1 MKILVVS
8 QYFWPE
14 NFRINDLC
22 AGLVER
28 GHEVTVLTA
37 KPSYPDG
44 FFLPE
49 FIEDPEKYRQYHGCD
64 IVRAPIV
71 SRGQGS
77 SLKLVANYISFF
89 FSASTI
95 GLWMLRKRR
104 FDIVFVCQL
113 SPVTIALPALLYK
126 RIYKQ
131 PVVMW
136 VLDLWPESLSAVG
149 AVKSKKLLSMA
160 SSLISYIY
168 KNCDLILCQSKMF
181 QPAILKHYDQKKNV
195 RYFPSWSEKIFE
207 VSAVA
212 DKLKF
217 DSDVFKV
224 LFAGN
229 IGDAQDFPSILM
241 AAEILKEREANIC
254 LFIVGDGRLK
264 KWLARQV
271 VERGLCDYI
280 HLLGHYPLEEMP
292 SFYASADALL
302 ATLKG
307 GVAFSM
313 TIPGK
318 VQSYMLSSRPILT
331 MLSGEG
337 SRVID
342 EARCGL
348 TANSGEYVQLADNI
362 VKMSNM
368 PKQSLE
374 QFGSNAYEYSA
385 NEFDR
390 DTLISQLISWFDET
404 ILTAKK

>member
-1 MKILVVS
+1 
-8 QYFWPE
+8 
-14 NFRINDLC
+14 
-22 AGLVER
+22 
-28 GHEVTVLTA
+28 
-37 KPSYPDG
+37 
-44 FFLPE
+44 
-49 FIEDPEKYRQYHGCD
+49 
-64 IVRAPIV
+64 
-71 SRGQGS
+71 
-77 SLKLVANYISFF
+77 
-89 FSASTI
+89 
-95 GLWMLRKRR
+95 
-104 FDIVFVCQL
+104 
-113 SPVTIALPALLYK
+113 
-126 RIYKQ
+126 
-131 PVVMW
+131 
-136 VLDLWPESLSAVG
+136 
-149 AVKSKKLLSMA
+149 
-160 SSLISYIY
+160 
-168 KNCDLILCQSKMF
+168 
-181 QPAILKHYDQKKNV
+181 LKHYDQKKNV

-374 QFGSNAYEYSA
+374 QLGSNAYEYSA